1 MFQTNRFGNTPPVV
15 LNLIIINAL
24 MLLMTFVFDGQN
36 LDLTRMLGLYSFYS
50 PNYHWWQFI
59 TANFMHANL
68 THLFFN
74 MFSLWMFGRIL
85 EQVWGGKKFLIF
97 YLATGVG
104 AMLLNSLVNLAEV
117 EYARYAFENT
127 LNNLT
132 PDAFF
137 SVLSNHHLTLNP
149 DVEAYL
155 GGWYKDPNNVEYIK
169 QAKLILSQSTDY
181 YIAQLSSI
189 PTVGASG
196 SVYGVLL
203 GFGMLFPNMM
213 IMLLIPPIPM
223 KAKYMVMIFAGI
235 ELFLGISGKQ
245 VGIAH
250 FAHLGGMLVAFII
263 IRYWKQN
270 NQMY

>member
-36 LDLTRMLGLYSFYS
+36 LDITRMLGLYSFYS
-50 PNYHWWQFI
+50 PSYHWWQFI
-59 TANFMHANL
+59 TANFMHANP

-104 AMLLNSLVNLAEV
+104 AMLLNSIINIVEI
-117 EYARYAFENT
+117 EYARSVFENAI
-127 LNNLT
+127 NNLS
-132 PDAFF
+132 PDTFF
-137 SVLSNHHLTLNP
+137 KILNKYP
-149 DVEAYL
+149 PVDSTDIETYF
-155 GGWYKDPNNVEYIK
+155 GGWYNDPHNIEYIK
-169 QAKLILSQSTDY
+169 SATARLELLKIS
-181 YIAQLSSI
+181 YINHLSSY